1 VFGGARR
8 GPVGRRGDIY
18 RVGVGA
24 GVFGVGDILGI
35 GDMLGVGDIDGIDGI
50 CPIGIFMSFIMEAQ
64 RSAIAAFMESQQPE
78 CAKKR
83 RYTPATMM
91 KMPTA
96 MPVMARAGLSQRV
109 QVAEVGAGVVDVVSV
124 IALYL
129 SCGVVG

>member
-1 VFGGARR
+1 VLAAARWADDAYH
-8 GPVGRRGDIY
+8 G
-18 RVGVGA
+18 VGVGA
-24 GVFGVGDILGI
+24 GVFGI
-35 GDMLGVGDIDGIDGI
+35 GDMLGVGDIDGMDGI
-50 CPIGIFMSFIMEAQ
+50 CCIGIFMFFMSFIMEAQ
-64 RSAIAAFMESQQPE
+64 QSSFAAFMELQQPE

>member
-8 GPVGRRGDIY
+8 GRVGPRGDIY

-24 GVFGVGDILGI
+24 GVFGI
-35 GDMLGVGDIDGIDGI
+35 GDMLGIGDIDGIEVI
-50 CPIGIFMSFIMEAQ
+50 CCIGIFMFFMS
-64 RSAIAAFMESQQPE
+64 SFMESQQPE

-96 MPVMARAGLSQRV
+96 MPVMARAG
-109 QVAEVGAGVVDVVSV
+109 
-124 IALYL
+124 
-129 SCGVVG
+129 